1 MRSLVL
7 AGACL
12 TASTSLAAPPSVVL
26 DNARVRVLRAAS
38 AEAVADDLA
47 AVVVVLEDGA
57 TREAGDAYWS
67 ADPPALRDRG
77 DLGPVIIVEPK
88 ASAPLA
94 APAPPPS
101 AAVSPG
107 RSAFVGM
114 SFQPL
119 FDNDRVAVIRGRME
133 VGAKEGFH
141 THASDIVVVHIS
153 GGSIE
158 DTADGKT
165 KVHRWY
171 RGDVEFEPRGSSH
184 SARNVGAAVDAVLIT
199 LKP

>member
-1 MRSLVL
+1 MRMLVL

-12 TASTSLAAPPSVVL
+12 TAAASPAAPPTVVL

-38 AEAVADDLA
+38 AEAAANHPA
-47 AVVVVLEDGA
+47 AVVVVLQDGA
-57 TREAGDAYWS
+57 TRKAGDAYWS
-67 ADPPALRDRG
+67 GDATARR
-77 DLGPVIIVEPK
+77 DLGDVGSVLIVEPK
-88 ASAPLA
+88 ASAPPP

-101 AAVSPG
+101 AAVRPDPST
-107 RSAFVGM
+107 FVGM
-114 SFQPL
+114 SFRPL
-119 FDNDRVAVIRGRME
+119 FDNDRVAVIRGRMD
-133 VGAKEGFH
+133 VGAKEGLH

-165 KVHRWY
+165 KVNRWN
-171 RGDVEFEPRGSSH
+171 RGDVEFEARGSSH

>member
-1 MRSLVL
+1 MRMLVL

-12 TASTSLAAPPSVVL
+12 TAAASHAAPPTVVL

-38 AEAVADDLA
+38 AEAAADHPA
-47 AVVVVLEDGA
+47 AVVVVLQDGA
-57 TREAGDAYWS
+57 TRKAGDAYWS
-67 ADPPALRDRG
+67 GDATARR
-77 DLGPVIIVEPK
+77 DLGDVGSVLIVEPK
-88 ASAPLA
+88 ASAPP
-94 APAPPPS
+94 PAPPPS
-101 AAVSPG
+101 AAVSPDP
-107 RSAFVGM
+107 STFAGM
-114 SFQPL
+114 SFRPL
-119 FDNDRVAVIRGRME
+119 FDNDRVAVIRGRMD
-133 VGAKEGFH
+133 VGAREGLH

-165 KVHRWY
+165 TVHRWH
-171 RGDVEFEPRGSSH
+171 RGDVEFEARGSRH

>member
-1 MRSLVL
+1 MRTPVL
-7 AGACL
+7 AGAFL
-12 TASTSLAAPPSVVL
+12 IASTGLAAPASVVL
-26 DNARVRVLRAAS
+26 DNARVRVLWAGS
-38 AEAVADDLA
+38 AEAVAGHPA
-47 AVVVVLEDGA
+47 AVVVVLEDAA
-57 TREAGDAYWS
+57 TRKAGDAFWS
-67 ADPPALRDRG
+67 GDAVARR

-88 ASAPLA
+88 ASAPSS
-94 APAPPPS
+94 APTPPPP
-101 AAVSPG
+101 AAASPG
-107 RSAFVGM
+107 QSPFVGM
-114 SFQPL
+114 SFERL

-141 THASDIVVVHIS
+141 VHASDIVVVHIS

-165 KVHRWY
+165 QVHRWN

>member
-1 MRSLVL
+1 MRMLVL

-12 TASTSLAAPPSVVL
+12 TAAASHAAPPTVVL

-38 AEAVADDLA
+38 AEAAADHPA
-47 AVVVVLEDGA
+47 AVVVVLQDGA
-57 TREAGDAYWS
+57 TRKAGDAYWS
-67 ADPPALRDRG
+67 GDATARDDVG
-77 DLGPVIIVEPK
+77 SVLIVEPK
-88 ASAPLA
+88 ASAPP
-94 APAPPPS
+94 PAPPPS
-101 AAVSPG
+101 AAVSADP
-107 RSAFVGM
+107 STFVGM
-114 SFQPL
+114 SFRPL
-119 FDNDRVAVIRGRME
+119 FDNDRVAVIRGRMD
-133 VGAKEGFH
+133 VGAREGLH

-165 KVHRWY
+165 TVHRWH
-171 RGDVEFEPRGSSH
+171 RGDVEFEARGSRH